1 MTQLVLN
8 IENPE
13 VLPRLRSVLGE
24 FKGVSIARSVQESDD
39 RILRSIETAYEEV
52 RSARKQ
58 GKRLAELDELI
69 AELKG

>member
-8 IENPE
+8 IENPD

-52 RSARKQ
+52 RSAREQ

>member
-24 FKGVSIARSVQESDD
+24 FKGVSIAQSQDADD

-52 RSARKQ
+52 RSAREQ

-69 AELKG
+69 AELKGR